1 VNIFYTSSNHH
12 EAAVTLCDKHIT
24 KMPVETVQMLV
35 SALNR
40 HNIDHRVMTKDGKL
54 HRGGYKHHPCTVWAG
69 ESRSNAFWLM
79 CHGYSLCSEFGLRFG
94 HMHFAFQQL
103 GQVHQ
108 VVDLLPDTG
117 FTEPYQAMPDEL
129 KIPGDPVAAY
139 RQYMQFKVN
148 SKPSVFT
155 WRNAPHRKPAWI
167 S

>member
-1 VNIFYTSSNHH
+1 MNIFYTDESPWVS
-12 EAAVTLCDKHIT
+12 ARTLCDKHIV

-40 HNIDHRVMTKDGKL
+40 HGIQHQVLTKAGAL
-54 HRGGYKHHPCTVWAG
+54 HRGGYRHHPCTVWAG
-69 ESRSNAFWLM
+69 DSRSNATWLLR
-79 CHGYSLCSEFGLRFG
+79 HGYSLCHEYFRRYGRV
-94 HMHFAFQQL
+94 HTAYKQL
-103 GQVHQ
+103 GEFHRE
-108 VVDLLPDTG
+108 LFWLPEAG

-129 KIPGDPVAAY
+129 KVVGDPVAAY

-155 WRNAPHRKPAWI
+155 WRKAPHRKPAWI